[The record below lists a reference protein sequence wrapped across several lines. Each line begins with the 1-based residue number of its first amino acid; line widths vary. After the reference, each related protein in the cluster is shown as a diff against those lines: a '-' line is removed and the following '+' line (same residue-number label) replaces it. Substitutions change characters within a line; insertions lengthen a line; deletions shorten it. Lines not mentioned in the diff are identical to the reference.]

1 MRILDFLTLLQ
12 GSLITAWNEVWLSF
26 LAVLPRILGG
36 IIVFAIGLVLA
47 YWVKRLIVEFLK
59 LIKLEKLSGAAGI
72 ERYLEKAEIK
82 FGFTELIG
90 TVFEWII
97 ILVFFLAVVDIL
109 GLPVVSQVVA
119 SVLGYIPNIIA
130 AALILGA
137 GFVLG
142 GLVDGLVR
150 GALASID
157 ITSARSVGK
166 LARYVVVLVAFFAG
180 LEQLKIAQGLIITFY
195 QGLTYTVVLVVGL
208 AVGLGSKDLVSKL
221 FNDWYDKIRR

>member
-1 MRILDFLTLLQ
+1 MDFLTLLQ
-12 GSLITAWNEVWLSF
+12 TSLTSAWGEVWMGF
-26 LAVLPRILGG
+26 LGVLPRILGA
-36 IIVFAIGLVLA
+36 IIVFSIGLALA
-47 YWVKRLIVEFLK
+47 YWVKRLIVELLR
-59 LIKLEKLSGAAGI
+59 LIKLDKLTTAAGI

-82 FGFTELIG
+82 FQFNELVG

-109 GLPVVSQVVA
+109 GLPVVSRVVA

-150 GALASID
+150 GTLASVD
-157 ITSARSVGK
+157 GSVARSVGK
-166 LARYVVVLVAFFAG
+166 LSRYVVILVAFFAG
-180 LEQLKIAQGLIITFY
+180 LEQLKIAQGLIVTFY

-208 AVGLGSKDLVSKL
+208 AVGLGAKDVVGKL
-221 FNDWYDKIRR
+221 LGEWYEKIRK

>member
-1 MRILDFLTLLQ
+1 MDFLTLLQ
-12 GSLITAWNEVWLSF
+12 SSLTSAWAEVWMGF
-26 LAVLPRILGG
+26 LNVLPKILGA
-36 IIVFAIGLVLA
+36 IIIFAIGLALA
-47 YWVKRLIVEFLK
+47 YWVKRLIVEVLK
-59 LIKLEKLSGAAGI
+59 FVKLDRLTTAAGI
-72 ERYLEKAEIK
+72 ERYLEKAEISFK
-82 FGFTELIG
+82 FNELVG
-90 TVFEWII
+90 TIFEWII

-109 GLPVVSQVVA
+109 GLPAVSQVVA

-157 ITSARSVGK
+157 GSIARSVGK
-166 LARYVVVLVAFFAG
+166 LSRYVVVLVAFFAG
-180 LEQLKIAQGLIITFY
+180 LEQLKIAQGLILTFY

-208 AVGLGSKDLVSKL
+208 AVGLGAKDVVSKVL
-221 FNDWYDKIRR
+221 ADWYEKISK